1 MALQVKWHV
10 LEQAF
15 EGMKKNLDEKSK
27 KYEQKLTNKNH
38 QEETKREL
46 IELRK
51 EMKEKTKLP
60 QILIINYKM

>member
-1 MALQVKWHV
+1 MKWRV
-10 LEQAF
+10 LKQAF

-27 KYEQKLTNKNH
+27 KYEQKLTNKKH
-38 QEETKREL
+38 QEETERQL

>member
-1 MALQVKWHV
+1 
-10 LEQAF
+10 
-15 EGMKKNLDEKSK
+15 MKKNLDEKSK

>member
-1 MALQVKWHV
+1 
-10 LEQAF
+10 
-15 EGMKKNLDEKSK
+15 MKKNLDEKSK
-27 KYEQKLTNKNH
+27 KYEQKLTNKKH
-38 QEETKREL
+38 QEETERQL